1 VPAVAGNNGWR
12 QISVEFSVTETDPVL
27 VLELRADRGEAWFDR
42 NTLTLTRIN

>member
-1 VPAVAGNNGWR
+1 
-12 QISVEFSVTETDPVL
+12 VL